1 MSILVD
7 SVYTSSVKLSTYSQ
21 TVLSRHFAS
30 LHLPSHASSLY
41 AFTIN
46 GGPHGPFTTVLDCSV
61 SASST
66 ADVSLGLD
74 WKASMREWFIDL
86 GLSPTHGFEL
96 ENLRAIPRVSAEA
109 TVGDGPPGVSS
120 SKSSMSCLISQL
132 AVAPPS
138 SAVLST
144 LSAASSS
151 FPAAPLSSAPKHG
164 MSFLQRC
171 VRWLPPLELRRSPA
185 RTPCYLAYTHTRA
198 HILRWTCVRAC
209 QLLSPY
215 VCV

>member
-7 SVYTSSVKLSTYSQ
+7 SVYTSSVKLSTSSQ

-30 LHLPSHASSLY
+30 SHFPSHVSSLY

-61 SASST
+61 SSSSL

-74 WKASMREWFIDL
+74 WKASMREWFIGL

-109 TVGDGPPGVSS
+109 TVGDGPSVSPPS
-120 SKSSMSCLISQL
+120 SVVLYALS
-132 AVAPPS
+132 APPS
-138 SAVLST
+138 P
-144 LSAASSS
+144 
-151 FPAAPLSSAPKHG
+151 FPAAPPSSAPKHG
-164 MSFLQRC
+164 MSFAALRA
-171 VRWLPPLELRRSPA
+171 VATSIGAASSTSSHSVLPGM
-185 RTPCYLAYTHTRA
+185 YA
-198 HILRWTCVRAC
+198 HP
-209 QLLSPY
+209 SPY
-215 VCV
+215 SATDMPHCGSIIYPLQNVITGDLYFL

>member
-30 LHLPSHASSLY
+30 LHFPSHASSLY

-74 WKASMREWFIDL
+74 WKASMREWFIGL

-109 TVGDGPPGVSS
+109 TVGDGPP
-120 SKSSMSCLISQL
+120 
-132 AVAPPS
+132 VAPPS

-151 FPAAPLSSAPKHG
+151 FPAVPLSSAPKHG
-164 MSFLQRC
+164 MSFAALRAVAASIGAASSTSSHSVLPGVYAHPEPIFCDVRVRISVAWC
-171 VRWLPPLELRRSPA
+171 VRTSG
-185 RTPCYLAYTHTRA
+185 
-198 HILRWTCVRAC
+198 TCVRAC